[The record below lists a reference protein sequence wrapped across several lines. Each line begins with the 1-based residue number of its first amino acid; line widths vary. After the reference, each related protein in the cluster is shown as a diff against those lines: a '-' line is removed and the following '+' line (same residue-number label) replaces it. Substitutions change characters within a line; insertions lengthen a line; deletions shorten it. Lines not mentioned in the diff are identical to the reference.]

1 MTAQSQLADLRYLL
15 VKSLAGIPC
24 LDRAHCCA
32 LLNHPSHGNLGDH
45 LIWAAQLHYLEQV
58 RQLPVRYVASPD
70 LWEPRKIKNLTSTDA
85 YKKTPRGAK
94 GSNKLYIKMTEL
106 TQAASY

>member
-1 MTAQSQLADLRYLL
+1 MESGLITPLALIGTGAAKG
-15 VKSLAGIPC
+15 VTSLAAVDPGAKQAIANIVMHGVHTRLSVTFSQKDHTVTLKIPF
-24 LDRAHCCA
+24 R
-32 LLNHPSHGNLGDH
+32 
-45 LIWAAQLHYLEQV
+45 
-58 RQLPVRYVASPD
+58 
-70 LWEPRKIKNLTSTDA
+70 EPRKIKNLTSTDA

>member
-1 MTAQSQLADLRYLL
+1 MGPPDLSRDPIRAVLDTNVLL
-15 VKSLAGIPC
+15 S
-24 LDRAHCCA
+24 A
-32 LLNHPSHGNLGDH
+32 LLFANGRLSWLRPCWQRDA
-45 LIWAAQLHYLEQV
+45 LIPVVAEPTV
-58 RQLPVRYVASPD
+58 RELLR
-70 LWEPRKIKNLTSTDA
+70 EPRKIKNLTSTDA